1 MEHNIFF
8 KSLDFSSN
16 QISRK
21 NSNTAQDRSKREKW
35 SIRSQTP
42 YNLAKWGSIIVF
54 WALIASFYS
63 NVYIVWYNKLDSGD
77 MGELGH
83 NRDKDFL
90 NSRSYKAMIAY
101 KLLMKLELA
110 TILFFGGNS
119 PGLVS
124 GRSPSSSSLMV
135 QRVPALPAFWDLE
148 KTVLHEICVSGTVGG
163 PLLTQKSPTWTYI
176 SQKPW

>member
-1 MEHNIFF
+1 M
-8 KSLDFSSN
+8 
-16 QISRK
+16 
-21 NSNTAQDRSKREKW
+21 
-35 SIRSQTP
+35 
-42 YNLAKWGSIIVF
+42 
-54 WALIASFYS
+54 
-63 NVYIVWYNKLDSGD
+63 LDSGD

-110 TILFFGGNS
+110 TILLFGGNS
-119 PGLVS
+119 SRLVS

-163 PLLTQKSPTWTYI
+163 PLLTQKSPTGMYI
-176 SQKPW
+176 SQKLR